1 MPQDAYKVVAMQSRG
16 KIPLRLRQ
24 YWDRKKVKRVV
35 MTIPYNAKPYSNRTY
50 IKDAFKDIG
59 VELDKDELTQT
70 VTAVRE
76 AMHKVVPGPMAVM
89 KWIEDEVSRALAR
102 GVSELEWTT
111 PSGFIVNQKIMKKK
125 IETMQ
130 LQLLGLC
137 KLKIATEDT
146 DKVDKARHKAAT
158 APNLIH
164 SLDASLLHIATMR
177 FKHPIA
183 LIHDS
188 VLCRATDMSI
198 LSTLVRETYMH
209 LFAQHD
215 YLTDFAKQI
224 GAETE
229 PPIIGDLEP
238 SNVLKSTYF
247 FC

>member
-1 MPQDAYKVVAMQSRG
+1 MLYPSLFDSFFA
-16 KIPLRLRQ
+16 PT
-24 YWDRKKVKRVV
+24 RVIV
-35 MTIPYNAKPYSNRTY
+35 
-50 IKDAFKDIG
+50 
-59 VELDKDELTQT
+59 
-70 VTAVRE
+70 
-76 AMHKVVPGPMAVM
+76 
-89 KWIEDEVSRALAR
+89 
-102 GVSELEWTT
+102 VSEERL
-111 PSGFIVNQKIMKKK
+111 
-125 IETMQ
+125 
-130 LQLLGLC
+130 
-137 KLKIATEDT
+137 
-146 DKVDKARHKAAT
+146 KAAD
-158 APNLIH
+158 LQQKKQQLD

-177 FKHPIA
+177 FKSPIA

-215 YLTDFAKQI
+215 YLKDFATQI